1 MGRTSSQPLWAFV
14 MSRVVSEAEFA
25 HVLSTRLSS
34 VQARAVTGP
43 GRSGAIASTYASH
56 ILGIPFIP
64 YGEQCP
70 DHLRPLLIVDTA
82 RKSGGTLR
90 KAHSKYGPKACA
102 VVWCYDEPPR
112 VTFWYESSAN
122 LRPLPV
128 GRLNRAE
135 GTVDAGY
142 AASYFQVDSGS

>member
-1 MGRTSSQPLWAFV
+1 
-14 MSRVVSEAEFA
+14 MSRVISEAEFA
-25 HVLSTRLSS
+25 NVLSTRLWN

-43 GRSGAIASTYASH
+43 GRSGAIAGVYASH

-70 DHLRPLLIVDTA
+70 DRLRPLLIVDTA
-82 RKSGGTLR
+82 RKSGDTLR
-90 KAHSKYGPKACA
+90 KAHSKYGPKACV

-112 VTFWYESSAN
+112 VTFWYESSSN

-142 AASYFQVDSGS
+142 AASYLQVDSGS